1 MARGEQIT
9 RHWNLLKF
17 LQTRGGGVTL
27 KMLVDEFEVS
37 ERTIQRDF
45 EVLQEVGF
53 PVEFETDEY
62 GKRFWSMPH
71 DFFRTGP
78 LVLSLTEAVSLHLAE
93 HLFAPLAGTLFADG
107 LAGVLAKIR
116 SLLPRA
122 ALDYF
127 RDLSDTVFVRRIG
140 LTDYSAHAETIER
153 LTAAARETR
162 SVEVTYRSLWRTDE
176 YATRFDPYGLVFYEG
191 DLFAVGRSHRA
202 DAVRVFKINRIR
214 TVQPTD
220 SAFRRPS
227 DFRIEEHFRH
237 SFGIVRGGGPP
248 LEVVVRFTGPVAA
261 LVEER
266 IWHESQKLEWLPAET
281 TLFERP
287 TEEAKETEGSSDGQR
302 PQPNEP
308 QVLRATFRLSDTV
321 EFKKWI
327 KGFGEHAEVL
337 RPESLRRELGE
348 ELLAAGRL
356 YQD

>member
-9 RHWNLLKF
+9 RHWNLLKI
-17 LQTRGGGVTL
+17 LQTRGMGVPLRTL
-27 KMLVDEFEVS
+27 VEEFEVS

-53 PVEFETDEY
+53 PVEFEEDEF
-62 GKRFWSMPH
+62 GKRFWRMPH

-116 SLLPRA
+116 SQLPRA

-127 RDLSDTVFVRRIG
+127 RELDETVYVRRIG

-153 LTAAARETR
+153 LTAAARASK

-176 YATRFDPYGLVFYEG
+176 YTTRFDPYGLVFYEG

-202 DAVRVFKINRIR
+202 GAIRVFKINRIKAVA
-214 TVQPTD
+214 TTD
-220 SAFRRPS
+220 ESFRRPT
-227 DFRIEEHFRH
+227 DFQLEEHFRH
-237 SFGIVRGGGPP
+237 SFGIVRGGGRPI
-248 LEVVVRFTGPVAA
+248 EVVVRFTGPAAA

-266 IWHESQKLEWLPAET
+266 IWHESQKLEWLPTES
-281 TLFERP
+281 TLFEGVA
-287 TEEAKETEGSSDGQR
+287 EEVKETEGSSDEQR
-302 PQPNEP
+302 PQPDEP

-337 RPESLRRELGE
+337 RPESLRRELRE